1 MKKKVLIIALVL
13 VIVIGIVAAVMFM
26 NREEKQWK
34 PDASTTG
41 SGNAGITDD
50 VTYGDV
56 TDDNTAS
63 SPETD
68 EVAGSET
75 EKKPVSS
82 ETNKPETNK
91 PETDR
96 PETNKPE
103 TEKPETEKKDEPVK
117 NDPPAKDDCSKG
129 HNFGEWKETSKA
141 TCTSAGGQV
150 RACKKCGEI
159 ETKQISAK
167 GHKEVTVPGKEAT
180 CSSEGYTSSS
190 KCSVCGAVLS
200 SKTTLAKKNHS
211 FGSWTTGKAA
221 TCGADG
227 YNVRRCNYC
236 GLEEKNTIKATG
248 KHSYNASGCK
258 VCGAALV
265 GTEGLQYRLSND
277 GTYYICDKFR
287 GSPSET
293 TIIIPSYYNGK
304 PVKEVSAWFIDNIE
318 EFIVCEG
325 IERLTGQLFS
335 NKLRSVTLPNSVNY
349 IGVMVFS
356 NVGNLETVYVNTTGW
371 YKAYKQYPNKIVENL
386 DFSNPYTAANAL
398 RSARSGMIYVRG

>member
-26 NREEKQWK
+26 NREEKPWK
-34 PDASTTG
+34 PSSSTTG
-41 SGNAGITDD
+41 SGNAGVTDD

-56 TDDNTAS
+56 TDDDTAS

-68 EVAGSET
+68 EVEGSET

-82 ETNKPETNK
+82 ETKKPETNK

-103 TEKPETEKKDEPVK
+103 TEKSETEK

-129 HNFGEWKETSKA
+129 HNFGEWKEASKA
-141 TCTSAGGQV
+141 TCTSAGSQV

-227 YNVRRCNYC
+227 YNVRRCNFC

-248 KHSYNASGCK
+248 KHSYNASGCT
-258 VCGAALV
+258 VCGAAL
-265 GTEGLQYRLSND
+265 EGYKHLKYELSKD
-277 GTYYICDKFR
+277 GTYYICMGFSSSYY
-287 GSPSET
+287 GSRPS
-293 TIIIPSYYNGK
+293 TIVVPSTYNGK
-304 PVKEVSAWFIDNIE
+304 PVKQISKSGSGNYAFCDISGEVKEIIIS
-318 EFIVCEG
+318 EG
-325 IERLTGQLFS
+325 VEVIGYWAFWYCNALE
-335 NKLRSVTLPNSVNY
+335 KVTIPNSVNY
-349 IGVMVFS
+349 IYNHSFS
-356 NVGNLETVYVNTTGW
+356 SCGMLEQVVINTSGW
-371 YKAYKQYPNKIVENL
+371 QDARGYSVDI
-386 DFSNPYTAANAL
+386 SNPYSAGNFF
-398 RSARSGMIYVRG
+398 RSSQRYDISR